1 MSGQECPE
9 YFMSRIRLPLYVKIL
24 SWFALNLAVLA
35 LLFFFFLKAQF
46 RLGLDWMLSGEP
58 GDRIAAIGETITFEF
73 SRIPENEWPARLSDY
88 DQKHGVIFGLFNSR
102 GEQVFGKNITPP
114 PEVIPRLIDRR
125 PPGEQQGRRP
135 PGPVSKR
142 PADAPPK
149 PRFMLRAGAPAR
161 YWAGV
166 HLDLVP
172 QAGRPLT
179 LAMVSDTISGGGLF
193 FDLWPWLCLVAV
205 ALVVSA
211 LLWMPFVR
219 GITGFISTLN
229 TAAGRIAYGKFNE
242 RIEKKRSDELGEL
255 STSVNAMAAQLG
267 DYMREQKRIT
277 ADVAHELC
285 SPIARMQMALGVVE
299 QRSTP
304 DQATYLQKLDRE
316 LQHMAKLV
324 EEVLAFSKAE
334 TIPEREMPEEIDLR
348 ELLQNIL
355 AREAPENGLKLEI
368 GDIRLH
374 SLRNALDRG
383 IGNIIC
389 NAIRYAKDIEI
400 TARAENG
407 RILIRIADRGPG
419 VPEEAVSRL
428 FEPFYRPEAARSR
441 TTGGSGLGLAITKR
455 CIEACGGA
463 LHAHNRNG
471 GGLVV
476 NLNVPQKL
484 ETYTCPSVPLSR
496 Q

>member
-1 MSGQECPE
+1 
-9 YFMSRIRLPLYVKIL
+9 MSRLKLPLYGKIL

-58 GDRIAAIGETITFEF
+58 GDRISAIGETITFEF
-73 SRIPENEWPARLSDY
+73 SRLAESEWPARLSDY
-88 DQKHGVIFGLFNSR
+88 DQKHGVTFGLFNNQ
-102 GEQVFGKNITPP
+102 GQQVFGKSITPP
-114 PEVIPRLIDRR
+114 PEVMPRLIDRR
-125 PPGEQQGRRP
+125 PPGEKQGRRS

-149 PRFMLRAGAPAR
+149 PRFMLRAGKPAR

-172 QAGRPLT
+172 QGGTALT
-179 LAMVSDTISGGGLF
+179 LVMVSDTISGGGLF
-193 FDLWPWLCLVAV
+193 FDLWPWLALAAA
-205 ALVVSA
+205 ALVLSA

-219 GITGFISTLN
+219 GITGFIGTLN
-229 TAAGRIAYGKFNE
+229 HAAGRIAHGKFDE
-242 RIEKKRSDELGEL
+242 RIEKQRSDELGEL
-255 STSVNAMAAQLG
+255 STSVNTMAAQLG

-304 DQATYLQKLDRE
+304 DQSTYLQKLDRE

-334 TIPEREMPEEIDLR
+334 TIPDRETPEDIDVR

-355 AREAPENGLKLEI
+355 AREAPDNGIKLEI
-368 GDIRLH
+368 GDIKLH

-383 IGNIIC
+383 IGNVVR
-389 NAIRYAKDIEI
+389 NAIRYAKDLEI
-400 TARAENG
+400 TAKAEKDLVT
-407 RILIRIADRGPG
+407 IEIADRGPG
-419 VPEEAVSRL
+419 VPEEALSRL
-428 FEPFYRPEAARSR
+428 FEPFYRPEAARGR
-441 TTGGSGLGLAITKR
+441 NTGGSGLGLAITKR
-455 CIEACGGA
+455 CIEACGGTVTA
-463 LHAHNRNG
+463 RNREG
-471 GGLVV
+471 GGLLVV
-476 NLNVPQKL
+476 LKIPAKWQ
-484 ETYTCPSVPLSR
+484 R
-496 Q
+496 R

>member
-1 MSGQECPE
+1 
-9 YFMSRIRLPLYVKIL
+9 MSRIRLPLYGKIL

-58 GDRIAAIGETITFEF
+58 GDRISAIGETITFEF
-73 SRIPENEWPARLSDY
+73 SRLAENEWPERLSDY
-88 DQKHGVIFGLFNSR
+88 DQKHGVTFGLFNSR
-102 GEQVFGKNITPP
+102 GEQVFGKSITPP
-114 PEVIPRLIDRR
+114 SEVMPRLIDRR
-125 PPGEQQGRRP
+125 PPGEQQSRRP
-135 PGPVSKR
+135 QRPVSKR

-149 PRFMLRAGAPAR
+149 PRFMMRAGDPAR

-166 HLDLVP
+166 HLDLVT
-172 QAGRPLT
+172 QDGSSLS
-179 LAMVSDTISGGGLF
+179 LVMVSDTISGGGLF
-193 FDLWPWLCLVAV
+193 FDVWPWLALAGA

-219 GITGFISTLN
+219 GITGFIGTLN
-229 TAAGRIAYGKFNE
+229 TAAGRIAHGKFNE
-242 RIEKKRSDELGEL
+242 RIEKERSDELGEL

-304 DQATYLQKLDRE
+304 EQANYLQKLDRE

-334 TIPEREMPEEIDLR
+334 TIPDRETPEDINLR

-355 AREAPENGLKLEI
+355 AREAPEGEVRVIIEDLNFHTLRSALDRALGNV
-368 GDIRLH
+368 
-374 SLRNALDRG
+374 LRNAV
-383 IGNIIC
+383 
-389 NAIRYAKDIEI
+389 RYAKDIEI
-400 TARAENG
+400 HASSQNDQV
-407 RILIRIADRGPG
+407 IIQVLDQGPG
-419 VPEEAVSRL
+419 VPADSLARL
-428 FEPFYRPEAARSR
+428 FEPFYRPEAARGRS
-441 TTGGSGLGLAITKR
+441 TGGSGLGLAITKR
-455 CIEACGGA
+455 CIEACGGTVTA
-463 LHAHNRNG
+463 RLREPAGLIVEMIIPNG
-471 GGLVV
+471 
-476 NLNVPQKL
+476 
-484 ETYTCPSVPLSR
+484 
-496 Q
+496 

>member
-1 MSGQECPE
+1 
-9 YFMSRIRLPLYVKIL
+9 MSRIRLPLYGKIL

-73 SRIPENEWPARLSDY
+73 SRLAESEWPDRLTDY
-88 DQKHGVIFGLFNSR
+88 DQKHGVTFGLFNNQ
-102 GEQVFGKNITPP
+102 GQQVFGKNITPP
-114 PEVIPRLIDRR
+114 AGVMPRLIDRR
-125 PPGEQQGRRP
+125 PPGEQLNRRQ

-142 PADAPPK
+142 PAYAPPK
-149 PRFMLRAGAPAR
+149 PRFMLRAGKPAR

-172 QAGRPLT
+172 QGGHPLT
-179 LAMVSDTISGGGLF
+179 LVMVSDSISGGGLF
-193 FDLWPWLCLVAV
+193 FDLWPWLGLAGA

-219 GITGFISTLN
+219 GITVFIGTLN
-229 TAAGRIAYGKFNE
+229 TAAGRIAHGKFNE

-255 STSVNAMAAQLG
+255 SNSVNAMAAQLG

-304 DQATYLQKLDRE
+304 EQATYLQKLDRE

-324 EEVLAFSKAE
+324 EGVLAFTKAE
-334 TIPEREMPEEIDLR
+334 TIPDRETPEDIDLR

-355 AREAPENGLKLEI
+355 AREAPENGIQLQI
-368 GDIRLH
+368 GDIKLH
-374 SLRNALDRG
+374 SLRNALDRA
-383 IGNIIC
+383 IGNIVR

-400 TARAENG
+400 TAKAENS
-407 RILIRIADRGPG
+407 RVAILIADLGPG
-419 VPEEAVSRL
+419 VPEEALQRL
-428 FEPFYRPEAARSR
+428 FEPFFRPEAARGR

-455 CIEACGGA
+455 CIEACGGTVIA
-463 LHAHNRNG
+463 RNRPG
-471 GGLVV
+471 GGLEVQITLQIGNVSSFSPVV
-476 NLNVPQKL
+476 PFENGA
-484 ETYTCPSVPLSR
+484 
-496 Q
+496 

>member
-1 MSGQECPE
+1 
-9 YFMSRIRLPLYVKIL
+9 MSRVRLPLYGKIL

-58 GDRIAAIGETITFEF
+58 GDRISAIGETITFEF
-73 SRIPENEWPARLSDY
+73 SRLAESEWPARLSDY
-88 DQKHGVIFGLFNSR
+88 DQKHGVTFGLFNNQ
-102 GEQVFGKNITPP
+102 GQQVFGKNITPP
-114 PEVIPRLIDRR
+114 AEVMPRLIDRR
-125 PPGEQQGRRP
+125 PPGEQLNRRQ

-149 PRFMLRAGAPAR
+149 PRFMLRAGKPAR

-172 QAGRPLT
+172 QGGHPLT
-179 LAMVSDTISGGGLF
+179 LVMVSDSISGGGLF
-193 FDLWPWLCLVAV
+193 FDLWPWLALAAA
-205 ALVVSA
+205 ALVLSA

-219 GITGFISTLN
+219 GITGFIGTLN
-229 TAAGRIAYGKFNE
+229 HAAGRIAHGKFDE
-242 RIEKKRSDELGEL
+242 RVEKQRSDELGEL
-255 STSVNAMAAQLG
+255 STSVNTMAAQLG

-304 DQATYLQKLDRE
+304 DQSTYLQKLDRE

-334 TIPEREMPEEIDLR
+334 TIPDRETPEDIDLR

-355 AREAPENGLKLEI
+355 AREAPENGIKLEI
-368 GDIRLH
+368 GDIKLH

-383 IGNIIC
+383 IGNVVR
-389 NAIRYAKDIEI
+389 NAIRYAKDLEI
-400 TARAENG
+400 TAKAENG
-407 RILIRIADRGPG
+407 RVIIEIADRGPG
-419 VPEEAVSRL
+419 VPEEALSRL
-428 FEPFYRPEAARSR
+428 FEPFYRPEAARGR

-455 CIEACGGA
+455 CIEACQGTVTA
-463 LHAHNRNG
+463 RNREG
-471 GGLVV
+471 GGLSVR
-476 NLNVPQKL
+476 L
-484 ETYTCPSVPLSR
+484 EIRSIHPEK
-496 Q
+496 

>member
-1 MSGQECPE
+1 
-9 YFMSRIRLPLYVKIL
+9 MSRLKLPLYGKIL

-58 GDRIAAIGETITFEF
+58 GDRISAIGETITFEF
-73 SRIPENEWPARLSDY
+73 SRLAESEWPARLSDY
-88 DQKHGVIFGLFNSR
+88 DQKHGVTFGLFDGR
-102 GEQVFGKNITPP
+102 GVQIHGKPLTPP
-114 PEVIPRLIDRR
+114 PEVMPRLIDRR
-125 PPGEQQGRRP
+125 PPGEKLARRS

-149 PRFMLRAGAPAR
+149 PRFMLRAGKPAR

-172 QAGRPLT
+172 QGGHPLT
-179 LAMVSDTISGGGLF
+179 LVMVSDSISGGGLF
-193 FDLWPWLCLVAV
+193 FDLWPWLALAAA
-205 ALVVSA
+205 ALVLSA

-219 GITGFISTLN
+219 GITGFIGTLN
-229 TAAGRIAYGKFNE
+229 HAAGRIAHGKFDE
-242 RIEKKRSDELGEL
+242 RIEKQRSDELGEL
-255 STSVNAMAAQLG
+255 STSVNTMAAQLG

-304 DQATYLQKLDRE
+304 DQSTYLQKLDRE

-334 TIPEREMPEEIDLR
+334 TIPDRETPEDLDLR

-355 AREAPENGLKLEI
+355 AREAPENGIQLDI
-368 GDIRLH
+368 GDIKLH

-383 IGNIIC
+383 IGNVVR
-389 NAIRYAKDIEI
+389 NAIRYAKDLEI
-400 TARAENG
+400 TAKAENG
-407 RILIRIADRGPG
+407 RVIIEIADRGPG
-419 VPEEAVSRL
+419 VPEEALSRL
-428 FEPFYRPEAARSR
+428 FEPFYRPEAARGR
-441 TTGGSGLGLAITKR
+441 NTGGSGLGLAITKR
-455 CIEACGGA
+455 CIEACQGTITA
-463 LHAHNRNG
+463 QNREG
-471 GGLVV
+471 GGLLVSIE
-476 NLNVPQKL
+476 VPV
-484 ETYTCPSVPLSR
+484 TI
-496 Q
+496 

>member
-1 MSGQECPE
+1 
-9 YFMSRIRLPLYVKIL
+9 MSRVRLPLYGKIL

-58 GDRIAAIGETITFEF
+58 GDRISAIGETITFEF
-73 SRIPENEWPARLSDY
+73 SRLAESEWPARLSDY
-88 DQKHGVIFGLFNSR
+88 DQKHGVTFGLFNNQ
-102 GEQVFGKNITPP
+102 GQQVFGKNITPP
-114 PEVIPRLIDRR
+114 AEVMPRLIDRR
-125 PPGEQQGRRP
+125 PPGEQLNRRQ

-149 PRFMLRAGAPAR
+149 PRFMLRAGQPAR

-172 QAGRPLT
+172 QGGTALT
-179 LAMVSDTISGGGLF
+179 LVMVSDTISGGGLF
-193 FDLWPWLCLVAV
+193 LDLWPWLALAAA
-205 ALVVSA
+205 ALVLSA

-219 GITGFISTLN
+219 GITGFIGTLN
-229 TAAGRIAYGKFNE
+229 HAAGRIAHGKFDE
-242 RIEKKRSDELGEL
+242 RIEKQRSDELGEL
-255 STSVNAMAAQLG
+255 STSVNTMAAQLG

-304 DQATYLQKLDRE
+304 DQTTYLQKLDRE

-334 TIPEREMPEEIDLR
+334 TIPDRETPEDIDLR

-355 AREAPENGLKLEI
+355 AREAPENGIKLEI
-368 GDIRLH
+368 GDIKLH

-383 IGNIIC
+383 IGNVVR
-389 NAIRYAKDIEI
+389 NAIRYAKDLEI
-400 TARAENG
+400 TAKAENG
-407 RILIRIADRGPG
+407 RVIIEIADRGPG
-419 VPEEAVSRL
+419 VPEEALSRL
-428 FEPFYRPEAARSR
+428 FEPFYRPEAARGR
-441 TTGGSGLGLAITKR
+441 TTGSSGLGLAITKR
-455 CIEACGGA
+455 CIEACGGTVTVR
-463 LHAHNRNG
+463 NREG
-471 GGLVV
+471 GGLAVV
-476 NLNVPQKL
+476 LVLPEGPN
-484 ETYTCPSVPLSR
+484 R
-496 Q
+496 

>member
-1 MSGQECPE
+1 
-9 YFMSRIRLPLYVKIL
+9 MSRIRLPLYGKIL

-73 SRIPENEWPARLSDY
+73 SRLPENEWPARLSDY
-88 DQKHGVIFGLFNSR
+88 DQKHGVTFGLFNSR
-102 GEQVFGKNITPP
+102 GEQVFGKSLTPP
-114 PEVIPRLIDRR
+114 AEVMPRLIDRR

-149 PRFMLRAGAPAR
+149 PRFMMRAGTPAR

-179 LAMVSDTISGGGLF
+179 LVMVSDTISGGGLF
-193 FDLWPWLCLVAV
+193 FDLWPWL
-205 ALVVSA
+205 ALVGAALVLSA

-219 GITGFISTLN
+219 GITGFIGTLN
-229 TAAGRIAYGKFNE
+229 TAAGRIAHGKFNE
-242 RIEKKRSDELGEL
+242 RIEKQRSDELGEL

-299 QRSTP
+299 QRSTSE
-304 DQATYLQKLDRE
+304 QATYLQKLDRE

-334 TIPEREMPEEIDLR
+334 TIPDRETPEDIDLR

-355 AREAPENGLKLEI
+355 AREAPENGINLEI
-368 GDIRLH
+368 GDIQLH
-374 SLRNALDRG
+374 SLRNALDRA
-383 IGNIIC
+383 IGNVLR
-389 NAIRYAKDIEI
+389 NAVRYASDIEI
-400 TARAENG
+400 TAKAENSH
-407 RILIRIADRGPG
+407 ILIQIADRGPG
-419 VPEEAVSRL
+419 VPVEALTRL
-428 FEPFYRPEAARSR
+428 FEPFYRPEAARGR

-455 CIEACGGA
+455 CIEACKGTITA
-463 LHAHNRNG
+463 QNREG
-471 GGLVV
+471 SGLVV
-476 NLNVPQKL
+476 SITLPCKM
-484 ETYTCPSVPLSR
+484 PD
-496 Q
+496 

>member
-1 MSGQECPE
+1 
-9 YFMSRIRLPLYVKIL
+9 MSRVRLPLYGKIL

-58 GDRIAAIGETITFEF
+58 GDRISAIGETITFEF
-73 SRIPENEWPARLSDY
+73 SRLAESEWPARLSDY
-88 DQKHGVIFGLFNSR
+88 DQKHGVTFGLFNNQ
-102 GEQVFGKNITPP
+102 GQQVFGKNITPP
-114 PEVIPRLIDRR
+114 AEVMPRLIDRR
-125 PPGEQQGRRP
+125 PPGEQLNRRQ

-149 PRFMLRAGAPAR
+149 PRFMLRAGKPAR

-172 QAGRPLT
+172 KGGHPLT
-179 LAMVSDTISGGGLF
+179 LVMVSDSISGGGLF
-193 FDLWPWLCLVAV
+193 LDLWPWLALAAA
-205 ALVVSA
+205 ALVLSA

-219 GITGFISTLN
+219 GITGFIGTLN
-229 TAAGRIAYGKFNE
+229 HAAGRIAHGKFDE
-242 RIEKKRSDELGEL
+242 RVEKQRSDELGEL
-255 STSVNAMAAQLG
+255 STSVNTMAAQLG

-304 DQATYLQKLDRE
+304 DQSTYLQKLDRE

-334 TIPEREMPEEIDLR
+334 TLPNRETPEDLDLR

-355 AREAPENGLKLEI
+355 AREAPENGIKLEI

-383 IGNIIC
+383 IGNVVR
-389 NAIRYAKDIEI
+389 NAIRYAKDLEI
-400 TARAENG
+400 TAKTEND
-407 RILIRIADRGPG
+407 RVIIQIADRGPG
-419 VPEEAVSRL
+419 VPEEALLRL
-428 FEPFYRPEAARSR
+428 FEPFYRPEAARGR

-455 CIEACGGA
+455 CIEACQGTVTA
-463 LHAHNRNG
+463 RNREG

-476 NLNVPQKL
+476 RIELPVAI
-484 ETYTCPSVPLSR
+484 
-496 Q
+496 

>member
-1 MSGQECPE
+1 
-9 YFMSRIRLPLYVKIL
+9 MSRVRLPLYGKIL

-58 GDRIAAIGETITFEF
+58 GDRISAIGESVTFEF
-73 SRIPENEWPARLSDY
+73 SRLAESEWPVRLSDY
-88 DQKHGVIFGLFNSR
+88 DQKHGVTFGLFNNQ
-102 GEQVFGKNITPP
+102 GQQVFGKNITPP
-114 PEVIPRLIDRR
+114 AEVMPRLIDRR
-125 PPGEQQGRRP
+125 PPGEQLNRRQ

-149 PRFMLRAGAPAR
+149 PRFMLRAGKPAR

-172 QAGRPLT
+172 QGGHPLT
-179 LAMVSDTISGGGLF
+179 LVMVSDSISGGGLF
-193 FDLWPWLCLVAV
+193 LDLWPWLALAAA
-205 ALVVSA
+205 ALVLSA

-219 GITGFISTLN
+219 GITGFIGTLN
-229 TAAGRIAYGKFNE
+229 HAAGRIAHGKFDE
-242 RIEKKRSDELGEL
+242 RIEKQRSDELGEL
-255 STSVNAMAAQLG
+255 STSVNTMAAQLG

-304 DQATYLQKLDRE
+304 DQSTYLQKLDRE

-334 TIPEREMPEEIDLR
+334 TIPDRETPEDLDLR

-355 AREAPENGLKLEI
+355 AREAPENGIKLEI
-368 GDIRLH
+368 GDIKLH

-383 IGNIIC
+383 IGNVVR
-389 NAIRYAKDIEI
+389 NAIRYAKDLEI
-400 TARAENG
+400 TAKAENG
-407 RILIRIADRGPG
+407 RVIIEISDRGPG
-419 VPEEAVSRL
+419 VPEEALSRL
-428 FEPFYRPEAARSR
+428 FEPFYRPEAARGR

-455 CIEACGGA
+455 CIEACQGTITA
-463 LHAHNRNG
+463 QNREG
-471 GGLVV
+471 GGLLVRIE
-476 NLNVPQKL
+476 VPV
-484 ETYTCPSVPLSR
+484 TI
-496 Q
+496 